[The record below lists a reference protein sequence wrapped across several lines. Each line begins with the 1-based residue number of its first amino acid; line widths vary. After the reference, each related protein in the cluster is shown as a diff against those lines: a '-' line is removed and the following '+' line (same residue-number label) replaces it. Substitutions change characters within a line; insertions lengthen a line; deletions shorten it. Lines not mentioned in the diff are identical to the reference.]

1 MESFR
6 KYLLASLLLQI
17 STRHFSLFYTNCWV
31 EKAGNFVRDVYFWS
45 EMKQVLKLSET
56 EIFFEQSHIMSYNPY
71 YGITEDFMPCVSQI
85 KQGLYW
91 LVCKAVIIKTSIKID
106 QEHCWSIKGQRTS
119 SQKCLLVVVC
129 SFWNSTGSYFLYFS
143 VLTYH

>member
-45 EMKQVLKLSET
+45 EMKRVET
-56 EIFFEQSHIMSYNPY
+56 ERDRNILRTISYNVVY
-71 YGITEDFMPCVSQI
+71 IFDKQETE
-85 KQGLYW
+85 GLFREIRIM
-91 LVCKAVIIKTSIKID
+91 A
-106 QEHCWSIKGQRTS
+106 
-119 SQKCLLVVVC
+119 
-129 SFWNSTGSYFLYFS
+129 
-143 VLTYH
+143 

>member
-45 EMKQVLKLSET
+45 EMKHVLKLSET
-56 EIFFEQSHIMSYNPY
+56 EIFFEQSLIMSSTFLTNK
-71 YGITEDFMPCVSQI
+71 E
-85 KQGLYW
+85 L
-91 LVCKAVIIKTSIKID
+91 KAYS
-106 QEHCWSIKGQRTS
+106 GR
-119 SQKCLLVVVC
+119 
-129 SFWNSTGSYFLYFS
+129 S
-143 VLTYH
+143 VLWHN